1 MQQPSLQKVSP
12 EEVLLLQKTGRE
24 TFYES
29 FAAVNTAE
37 DMNSYLDQSFS
48 SERLSAEL
56 SDPKVAYYFARMN
69 GEVAGYLKLNFGA
82 AQTDIRD
89 DNTVEIE
96 RIYVKKVCQSRSI
109 GQVLLDKTI
118 EVARQRGADYIWL
131 GVWEENR
138 GAIRF
143 YERNGFVVF
152 GKHDFMLG
160 KDRQTDL
167 LMRKELLTS
176 AA

>member
-1 MQQPSLQKVSP
+1 MLSLHKVTP
-12 EEVLLLQKTGRE
+12 EEMPLLQKTGRE

-37 DMNSYLDQSFS
+37 DMNAYLDQSFS
-48 SERLSAEL
+48 PERLSAEL
-56 SDPKVAYYFARMN
+56 SDPNVAYYFARMN
-69 GEVAGYLKLNFGA
+69 GEVVGYLKLNFGA

-89 DNTVEIE
+89 EKSVEIE
-96 RIYVKKVCQSRSI
+96 RIYLLKAFQGKNI
-109 GQVLLDKTI
+109 GQFMLEKAL
-118 EVARQRGADYIWL
+118 ELAQHRNADYIWL

-160 KDRQTDL
+160 KDRQTDW
-167 LMRKELLTS
+167 LMRRELLTS